1 MVLSK
6 LFNRHPARDSSTIS
20 ALSLEDLS
28 ETSFSPPFEEK
39 QPRQKSLLAYFLA
52 ELKPDAHHSSSSE
65 SQKTER
71 IVQFLQVPNE
81 LERLMGFGYLICLD
95 SFLYLFTIL
104 PIRILLAFVTMVRRT
119 QLSQG
124 QITDLLKG
132 LLLVSCSKALQ
143 SVDASRLYH
152 LIRGQAIIK
161 LYVIFNAL
169 EICDKL
175 ACAFGHDII
184 DTLFAPIHDTSKIN
198 RRFNRLTRFI
208 VTFAYV
214 CAHSIILFY
223 QVMALNVAIN
233 SYNNALLTL
242 LISNQFVEIKSSV
255 FKRFERGNLFQLSC
269 ADIVERFQLSVF
281 LIIATIRNCLEIFG
295 GGALADISGYT
306 MFRMI
311 EFKDACIQTFLTGN
325 FPETIKNLT
334 FNDIAQSNEIK
345 LLHIIFGPMF
355 MVMGTEIIVDWIKH
369 AFIIKFNGMSPK
381 VYQKY
386 KESLGRDMLGINAK
400 QDSIPNSGADKS
412 PLVGK
417 RIGFVAIPLACLVI
431 RISIQMLEIL
441 GIGQE
446 PSMPTS
452 NQSSFQ
458 GDYSGE
464 DENVGSWKLPSKLGI
479 WIKSTRA
486 ALGQKGF
493 SSLSL
498 GQRYYWVIPLFLC
511 LTLFKLLLGVYL
523 LSSSRAIIM
532 AGSASDSRDKSSR
545 PKSTDDIALDK
556 MFEKHT
562 PSHMLAR
569 EFMSSPKQSRAS
581 SLDDV
586 GNVSVGLDSI
596 DRFTMVK
603 SRIP

>member
-1 MVLSK
+1 MISTLSIGD
-6 LFNRHPARDSSTIS
+6 NSESTNPEVPAV
-20 ALSLEDLS
+20 
-28 ETSFSPPFEEK
+28 EEK
-39 QPRQKSLLAYFLA
+39 RTKQKSLLEYFLA
-52 ELKPDAHHSSSSE
+52 ELDPDAHHSTSAE

-71 IVQFLQVPNE
+71 IVHFLQVPNE
-81 LERLMGFGYLICLD
+81 LEKLMGFGYLICLD

-104 PIRILLAFVTMVRRT
+104 PIRILLAFVTIIRNKK
-119 QLSQG
+119 LSQG

-132 LLLVSCSKALQ
+132 LLLISCSKALQ

-175 ACAFGHDII
+175 SSAFGHDII
-184 DTLFAPIHDTSKIN
+184 DTLFAPIQDASKIN
-198 RRFNRLTRFI
+198 RRFNRLARFL
-208 VTFAYV
+208 VSFAYV

-295 GGALADISGYT
+295 GGALSDISAYA
-306 MFRMI
+306 MFRIM
-311 EFKDACIQTFLTGN
+311 ELKDACIQTFLTGTI
-325 FPETIKNLT
+325 PETITNLT
-334 FNDIAQSNEIK
+334 MTDIFQSNEFK
-345 LLHIIFGPMF
+345 LLQIIFGPMF
-355 MVMGTEIIVDWIKH
+355 MVMGTEIVVDWIKH

-386 KESLGRDMLGINAK
+386 KESLGRDMLGINAR
-400 QDSIPNSGADKS
+400 QDAKPNSGADRS

-417 RIGFVAIPLACLVI
+417 RVGFVALPLACLVI

-446 PSMPTS
+446 S
-452 NQSSFQ
+452 NP
-458 GDYSGE
+458 
-464 DENVGSWKLPSKLGI
+464 V
-479 WIKSTRA
+479 
-486 ALGQKGF
+486 
-493 SSLSL
+493 
-498 GQRYYWVIPLFLC
+498 
-511 LTLFKLLLGVYL
+511 
-523 LSSSRAIIM
+523 LSSANQNH
-532 AGSASDSRDKSSR
+532 
-545 PKSTDDIALDK
+545 
-556 MFEKHT
+556 F
-562 PSHMLAR
+562 
-569 EFMSSPKQSRAS
+569 Q
-581 SLDDV
+581 
-586 GNVSVGLDSI
+586 
-596 DRFTMVK
+596 
-603 SRIP
+603 